1 MTDQPEQTAPTNPST
16 IRGINHVGMSVR
28 DLNASVDFYTRAV
41 AVEEEPSKGLSN
53 SAAER
58 ASGFDSKPIGRTA
71 LRGPNGYLELSQYDA
86 SLFGSTEV
94 LPVQGPGITHV
105 CYQAPTAE
113 DIYSRFKAEGATPVS
128 RGREP
133 ISLLGR
139 GVYYAYER
147 DCDGIMFETEHLDK
161 PHFEGPIWLSHV
173 ALVSP
178 DIDRLVDFYENLL
191 GFEPNR
197 RTNKAAGPT
206 FDEVTDYDG
215 VHIRAAWFDL
225 SNMILELWQFVNPVT
240 PEPGVPVPFEK
251 IGYNKFAFEVSDI
264 EKDYKRLVES
274 SVQFLS
280 EPVQTAESTEVYGR
294 DPDGNLFSLIQ
305 PAPGS
310 SISIDALKKK
320 DW

>member
-1 MTDQPEQTAPTNPST
+1 MAIVACKPVLPEIIIPLESLRDQEESFMTDQPEQTAPTNPST

-58 ASGFDSKPIGRTA
+58 ASGFASKPIGRTA

-133 ISLLGR
+133 ISLLGVIVKS
-139 GVYYAYER
+139 GV
-147 DCDGIMFETEHLDK
+147 
-161 PHFEGPIWLSHV
+161 
-173 ALVSP
+173 
-178 DIDRLVDFYENLL
+178 
-191 GFEPNR
+191 
-197 RTNKAAGPT
+197 
-206 FDEVTDYDG
+206 
-215 VHIRAAWFDL
+215 
-225 SNMILELWQFVNPVT
+225 
-240 PEPGVPVPFEK
+240 
-251 IGYNKFAFEVSDI
+251 
-264 EKDYKRLVES
+264 
-274 SVQFLS
+274 
-280 EPVQTAESTEVYGR
+280 
-294 DPDGNLFSLIQ
+294 
-305 PAPGS
+305 
-310 SISIDALKKK
+310 
-320 DW
+320 